1 MSKLPG
7 RTLFLMKNEPTM
19 CGNVWT
25 LKNYRAHGKKE
36 EEYIMVTPADLAS
49 YIKARERKAFEAGAR
64 ACEMAGTYGKIG
76 PGPVISDR
84 TIDHEFDRYLRSEAY
99 EEKES

>member
-1 MSKLPG
+1 
-7 RTLFLMKNEPTM
+7 
-19 CGNVWT
+19 
-25 LKNYRAHGKKE
+25 
-36 EEYIMVTPADLAS
+36 
-49 YIKARERKAFEAGAR
+49 
-64 ACEMAGTYGKIG
+64 MAGTYGKIG